1 MKRLKQLNINEDI
14 NQDDLVVRNL
24 AYGIS
29 AGNND
34 LQNYEKWSKANV
46 KALKKKLNVKN

>member
-1 MKRLKQLNINEDI
+1 MNIN
-14 NQDDLVVRNL
+14 DDPNHNDTVVRNL

-34 LQNYEKWSKANV
+34 LQNYSKWWKAND
-46 KALKKKLNVKN
+46 